1 MLVYSFDLAISI
13 ELTAIVCT
21 IPMILQKED
30 SFINRVF
37 LLEIICYE
45 LILFAFG
52 LWSIAL
58 GSLLG

>member
-13 ELTAIVCT
+13 ELTAIVYT

-30 SFINRVF
+30 SFINRIF